1 MVVPVVVFFT
11 RFKVGFQHGRFHMA
25 SFEPDCFTRC
35 TNPQLVAKREQIL
48 CMTSCEFNELAA
60 KHKVGP
66 LLFATTSWSHK
77 LLGEELESFC
87 IEYIVAAF
95 KEIPFFCFS
104 CFAAFRTSQH
114 IILFFCS
121 ARRVN
126 CLSPSWHPKKT
137 AAQETIG
144 LRQKGVYLIKNH
156 RNRLLFG
163 YYKLGFRCLELN
175 LFSFPSPGEGGEG
188 GDSHMEQTGM
198 LVVNF
203 VFIP

>member
-77 LLGEELESFC
+77 MNSKHQPSWEFSVSYTRYGV
-87 IEYIVAAF
+87 IVSRISPPAEQRNIF
-95 KEIPFFCFS
+95 IV
-104 CFAAFRTSQH
+104 H
-114 IILFFCS
+114 
-121 ARRVN
+121 VGWD
-126 CLSPSWHPKKT
+126 CLSVSFVTSKKT
-137 AAQETIG
+137 AAEET
-144 LRQKGVYLIKNH
+144 
-156 RNRLLFG
+156 
-163 YYKLGFRCLELN
+163 
-175 LFSFPSPGEGGEG
+175 
-188 GDSHMEQTGM
+188 T
-198 LVVNF
+198 LVDCVSDG
-203 VFIP
+203 